1 MSGRIIT
8 INRLY
13 GSNGRRLGIRFY
25 DSELLK
31 LASARKG
38 IPYEELVKV
47 DEKRA
52 SMWRYPVEDEYQM
65 SPQYRS
71 EPINDVLFDAQEEI
85 IRELAET
92 EDCIIV
98 GRCANYILRDKDN
111 CRSVFVYA
119 PLEER
124 IRTIAS
130 RASTD
135 EKNAR
140 SLIRRMDKQR
150 KCYYEFYTDEKWTD
164 MSQYTICVDS
174 SSIPEEELLTLLEN
188 LYKGIN

>member
-13 GSNGRRLGIRFY
+13 GSNGRRLGKALSERLGIRFY

-31 LASARKG
+31 LASERKG

-98 GRCANYILRDKDN
+98 GRCATTFCGIRIIAA
-111 CRSVFVYA
+111 VYSYMRLWKKGSEPLLPA
-119 PLEER
+119 PLPTR
-124 IRTIAS
+124 KMPVLSSAAWINSAS
-130 RASTD
+130 VIM
-135 EKNAR
+135 N
-140 SLIRRMDKQR
+140 
-150 KCYYEFYTDEKWTD
+150 
-164 MSQYTICVDS
+164 
-174 SSIPEEELLTLLEN
+174 SIPMKN
-188 LYKGIN
+188 GRI

>member
-13 GSNGRRLGIRFY
+13 GSNGRRLGKALSERLGIRFY

-92 EDCIIV
+92 EDCII
-98 GRCANYILRDKDN
+98 AA
-111 CRSVFVYA
+111 VYSYMRLWKKGSEPLLPA
-119 PLEER
+119 PLPTR
-124 IRTIAS
+124 KMPVLSSAAWINSAS
-130 RASTD
+130 VIM
-135 EKNAR
+135 N
-140 SLIRRMDKQR
+140 
-150 KCYYEFYTDEKWTD
+150 
-164 MSQYTICVDS
+164 
-174 SSIPEEELLTLLEN
+174 SIPMKN
-188 LYKGIN
+188 GRI

>member
-31 LASARKG
+31 LASERKG

-119 PLEER
+119 
-124 IRTIAS
+124 
-130 RASTD
+130 
-135 EKNAR
+135 R

>member
-1 MSGRIIT
+1 
-8 INRLY
+8 
-13 GSNGRRLGIRFY
+13 
-25 DSELLK
+25 
-31 LASARKG
+31 
-38 IPYEELVKV
+38 
-47 DEKRA
+47 
-52 SMWRYPVEDEYQM
+52 MWRYPVEDEYQM

-130 RASTD
+130 APLPTRKMPVLSSAAWINSASVIM
-135 EKNAR
+135 N
-140 SLIRRMDKQR
+140 
-150 KCYYEFYTDEKWTD
+150 
-164 MSQYTICVDS
+164 
-174 SSIPEEELLTLLEN
+174 SIPMKN
-188 LYKGIN
+188 GRI

>member
-1 MSGRIIT
+1 MC
-8 INRLY
+8 
-13 GSNGRRLGIRFY
+13 IR
-25 DSELLK
+25 DS
-31 LASARKG
+31 
-38 IPYEELVKV
+38 
-47 DEKRA
+47 
-52 SMWRYPVEDEYQM
+52 
-65 SPQYRS
+65 
-71 EPINDVLFDAQEEI
+71 
-85 IRELAET
+85 AET